1 MEIGVQ
7 GRVLYEVGS
16 YWYIKC
22 IIDIKLNE
30 IIFREGMVKEEGRL
44 LNINI

>member
-7 GRVLYEVGS
+7 GRVLYEVRN

-30 IIFREGMVKEEGRL
+30 IIFRERMVKEEGKFL
-44 LNINI
+44 SINT